1 MNPARSGIIIL
12 GIVFLAGFNV
22 FGQAAG
28 TQAVN
33 PEFQKMDTSKDGFV
47 TPEEMHDYQVKAF
60 NDLDKDKN
68 KALDLNELEADK
80 TRIYRDADKDKDTV
94 VTPTESSAQFR
105 EYFRQMDRDR
115 DNRISEI
122 EYTDYWKGKI
132 YF

>member
-1 MNPARSGIIIL
+1 MNAVRFGIIL
-12 GIVFLAGFNV
+12 FCFLFFAGFNV
-22 FGQAAG
+22 FAQPAD
-28 TQAVN
+28 TRAVK

-47 TPEEMHDYQVKAF
+47 TPDEMHDYQVKAF

-68 KALDLNELEADK
+68 STLDLKELEADK
-80 TRIYRDADKDKDTV
+80 TKMYQEADKDKDAV
-94 VTPTESSAQFR
+94 ITPSESDSQFK
-105 EYFRQMDRDR
+105 EYFRQMDKDN

>member
-1 MNPARSGIIIL
+1 MNSTRSGIIIFCIL
-12 GIVFLAGFNV
+12 FFSGFNL
-22 FGQAAG
+22 FAQPDD
-28 TQAVN
+28 TRAVK

-47 TPEEMHDYQVKAF
+47 TLDEMHDYQVKTF

-68 KALDLNELEADK
+68 STLDLKELEADK
-80 TRIYRDADKDKDTV
+80 TKMYQEADKDKDTV